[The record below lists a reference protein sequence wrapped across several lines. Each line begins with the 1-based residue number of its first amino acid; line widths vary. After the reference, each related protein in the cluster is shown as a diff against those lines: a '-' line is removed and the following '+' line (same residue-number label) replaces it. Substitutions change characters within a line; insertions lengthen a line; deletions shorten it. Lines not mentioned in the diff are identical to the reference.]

1 HPNILSIFDFGADG
15 GQAFAAMELLDGETL
30 RERLA
35 RGALPVRKSTECA
48 IQVARGLAAAHEKGL
63 VHRDLKPD
71 NVFLLRDGQ
80 VKILDFGL
88 ARQTPSGDAEVTSLP
103 TTDPGTVLGTLGY
116 MAPEQA
122 RGQPVD
128 ARADLFSFGALLY
141 EMLSGRPAFRRAT
154 AADTMTAV
162 LSEDPPPLDAAD
174 LQVPVTLQRVVERCL
189 AKNREQRFQSA
200 KDLGFAL
207 ETS

>member
-1 HPNILSIFDFGADG
+1 TLGTTLGRGPLPRS
-15 GQAFAAMELLDGETL
+15 QAIDIG
-30 RERLA
+30 
-35 RGALPVRKSTECA
+35 
-48 IQVARGLAAAHEKGL
+48 IQLARGLAAAHEKGL

-122 RGQPVD
+122 RGQQVD

-162 LSEDPPPLDAAD
+162 LNEDPPPLDAAE
-174 LQVPVTLQRVVERCL
+174 LQVPIALQRLVERCL

-200 KDLGFAL
+200 KDLAFAL
-207 ETS
+207 ETSKGSSSGSGDRLAPAPPSR